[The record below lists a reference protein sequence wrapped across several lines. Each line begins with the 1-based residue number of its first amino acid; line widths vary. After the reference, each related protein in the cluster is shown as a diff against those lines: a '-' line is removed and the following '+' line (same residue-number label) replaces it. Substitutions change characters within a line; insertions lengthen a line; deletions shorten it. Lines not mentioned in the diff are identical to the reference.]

1 MPATIF
7 ARETHPSVRQSEW
20 ENDFSK
26 NASDHSRSRN
36 SLERRAEWVGKWLF
50 SKCQRPIPL
59 GKPIRA
65 WGCVCG
71 EMTFFQNASDNFR
84 LGTSLAREAEWIV
97 KWLFP
102 NCQLSF
108 FSFSELT
115 RTRWWQ
121 VKQYPS
127 AYATSNFERKPSNSR
142 VEKWLFKKCHAP
154 QLLGK
159 FS

>member
-1 MPATIF
+1 MPPSAV
-7 ARETHPSVRQSEW
+7 AWETLLVGKWLFPKCQRP
-20 ENDFSK
+20 F
-26 NASDHSRSRN
+26 
-36 SLERRAEWVGKWLF
+36 SLEKTSGRGAEGTVKWLF